1 VSLAGLHHVTCVCS
15 DAQRTLDF
23 YRDRLG
29 FSLVKKTVNFDDPH
43 SYHLYFGDEV
53 GSPGT
58 LITFFEWPR
67 AEPGRLGRGTLES
80 IGLETPNAGEET
92 ELQDPDGLRL
102 RLFPAEAVR
111 LRDVVV
117 IGNPDLYAGVVAPE
131 APLQFAEPVEEA
143 ALIGAGT
150 THHIAWRTADDAEE
164 RDWLERL
171 TEVGL
176 RPTDIQDRKYF
187 RSIYFRMPDGMLI
200 EIATDGPGFL
210 VDEPAESLG
219 QGLSLPPWLEPER
232 ETLERELAPID

>member
-1 VSLAGLHHVTCVCS
+1 MQLTRLHHVTCVCA

-67 AEPGRLGRGTLES
+67 ADVGRLGRGTLES
-80 IGLETPNAGEET
+80 IGLETPSVSEESEGE
-92 ELQDPDGLRL
+92 DPDGLRL
-102 RLFPAEAVR
+102 RLYPAEKPRV
-111 LRDVVV
+111 RDVVA
-117 IGNPDLYAGVVAPE
+117 IGNPDLYAGLFSDD
-131 APLQFAEPVEEA
+131 APLQFAEPIEEA

-150 THHIAWRTADDAEE
+150 THHIAWRAQDDAEE
-164 RDWLERL
+164 NAWFERL
-171 TEVGL
+171 SELGL
-176 RPTDIQDRKYF
+176 RPTEMQDRKYF
-187 RSIYFRMPDGMLI
+187 RSIYFRMPDGILI

-210 VDEPAESLG
+210 VDEPAESLW
-219 QGLSLPPWLEPER
+219 QGLSLPPWLEEER
-232 ETLERELAPID
+232 DTLERELTPIN